1 MEKKTLLQNMRD
13 VVDSVRT
20 SLDWLRQ
27 LQDLAETEYLF
38 LSEVADD
45 MDKTLNQLAGRK
57 AAMHKKA
64 GKKS

>member
-1 MEKKTLLQNMRD
+1 MEKTVLQNMRD

-45 MDKTLNQLAGRK
+45 MDKTLNQLAE